1 MKKEFEEN
9 ELLMDEFYLTGFK
22 YYLLRE
28 SDEQIKNVYT
38 DEVFN
43 FLLERILLEE
53 PLFLLVDS
61 SISTKIFNFISSN
74 RFNDKQNLKKSN
86 NYILIINEILSVD
99 DRRLFREYYFTN
111 ILRRFGRGSFAIE
124 MINRA
129 EQGDDLIKSMLNELY
144 AYDYVYMC
152 KILFN
157 NFSSLESHDEELLF
171 LSSTNYFISR
181 DVNLFDN
188 DVKNNISNIIDN
200 IDTKDSK
207 KLKKVLKTT
216 KKNIK
221 KFRI

>member
-1 MKKEFEEN
+1 
-9 ELLMDEFYLTGFK
+9 MDEFYLTGFK

-28 SDEQIKNVYT
+28 SDEQIKNVYN

-74 RFNDKQNLKKSN
+74 RFNDEQNLKKSN
-86 NYILIINEILSVD
+86 NYILIINEILSID
-99 DRRLFREYYFTN
+99 DKRLFREYYFTN
-111 ILRRFGRGSFAIE
+111 ILRRFGMGSFAIE

-144 AYDYVYMC
+144 VYDYVYMC

-157 NFSSLESHDEELLF
+157 NFSSFESHDEELLF
-171 LSSTNYFISR
+171 LSSTNYFLSR

-188 DVKNNISNIIDN
+188 DVKNNVSNIIDN

-221 KFRI
+221 KSRI